1 MERWAGKTAI
11 VTGAASG
18 IGRAIVLAL
27 LKERVNVLALD
38 VQADKL
44 SALSVEWKQLSQPG
58 NLCVKHCNVSNEQD
72 LDNAFSFV
80 ENTNEWNSG
89 VDIMV
94 NNAGVIEYTRVIES
108 DRMAF
113 ERLLNINVLATA
125 VCINR
130 AVRSMRQR
138 NVEGHIFNIN
148 RPKQTFRLFAL
159 EVDSNKTPCKWAATS
174 GLLKQFFVLHG
185 ASVLGHEIPSG
196 FFSEIDGCNGWNLYP
211 TCKHGAVALTH
222 TVRRELAAIKAPIR
236 ITSISPGIVD
246 TDIARHS
253 PQVAN
258 VLKNVP
264 ALRPEDIADAVIY
277 ALGTRPEVQ

>member
-1 MERWAGKTAI
+1 MERWAGKSAI

-18 IGRAIVLAL
+18 IGRAITIAL
-27 LKERVNVLALD
+27 LEKGVNVLALD
-38 VQADKL
+38 VQTEKL
-44 SALSVEWKQLSQPG
+44 STLTDGWNANWGKICLMRCDICDEKDLKSAFDYVEES
-58 NLCVKHCNVSNEQD
+58 
-72 LDNAFSFV
+72 
-80 ENTNEWNSG
+80 WNGG

-108 DRMAF
+108 DRAAF

-148 RPKQTFRLFAL
+148 
-159 EVDSNKTPCKWAATS
+159 
-174 GLLKQFFVLHG
+174 
-185 ASVLGHEIPSG
+185 SVLGHEIPSG
-196 FFSEIDGCNGWNLYP
+196 FLSEIDGCNGWNLYP
-211 TCKHGAVALTH
+211 TCKHGNVALTH

-236 ITSISPGIVD
+236 ITSISPGIVE
-246 TDIARHS
+246 TDIARHTS
-253 PQVAN
+253 TISKT
-258 VLKNVP
+258 LKNIP

-277 ALGTRPEVQ
+277 ALGTRPEVQITELTIQRTGEA

>member
-1 MERWAGKTAI
+1 MERWAGKSAI

-18 IGRAIVLAL
+18 IGRAITIAL
-27 LKERVNVLALD
+27 LEKGVNVLALD
-38 VQADKL
+38 VQTEKL
-44 SALSVEWKQLSQPG
+44 STL
-58 NLCVKHCNVSNEQD
+58 
-72 LDNAFSFV
+72 
-80 ENTNEWNSG
+80 TNEWNANWGRICLMRCNISDEKDLKSAFDYLENNVEESWNGG

-108 DRMAF
+108 DRAAF

-148 RPKQTFRLFAL
+148 
-159 EVDSNKTPCKWAATS
+159 
-174 GLLKQFFVLHG
+174 
-185 ASVLGHEIPSG
+185 SVLGHEIPSG
-196 FFSEIDGCNGWNLYP
+196 FLSEIDGCNGWNLYP
-211 TCKHGAVALTH
+211 TCKHGNVALTH

-236 ITSISPGIVD
+236 ITSISPGIVE
-246 TDIARHS
+246 TDIARHTPTIS
-253 PQVAN
+253 RT
-258 VLKNVP
+258 LKNIP

-277 ALGTRPEVQ
+277 ALGTRPEVQITELTIQRTGEA

>member
-1 MERWAGKTAI
+1 MERWAGKSAI

-18 IGRAIVLAL
+18 IGQAITLAL
-27 LKERVNVLALD
+27 LQKKVNVFALD
-38 VQADKL
+38 VRSDKL
-44 SALSVEWKQLSQPG
+44 STLANEWQQLKERG
-58 NLCVKHCNVSNEQD
+58 NLCVRRCNVSNEQE
-72 LDNAFSFV
+72 LEEAFSFV
-80 ENTNEWNSG
+80 ENTNEWNRG

-94 NNAGVIEYTRVIES
+94 NNVGVIEYTRVIES

-148 RPKQTFRLFAL
+148 
-159 EVDSNKTPCKWAATS
+159 
-174 GLLKQFFVLHG
+174 
-185 ASVLGHEIPSG
+185 SVLGHEIPSR
-196 FFSEIDGCNGWNLYP
+196 FLSEIDGCNGWNLYP
-211 TCKHGAVALTH
+211 TCKHGTVALTH

-246 TDIARHS
+246 TNLATHS
-253 PQVAN
+253 PHVSNA
-258 VLKNVP
+258 LKNVP
-264 ALRPEDIADAVIY
+264 ALRPDDIADAVIY
-277 ALGTRPEVQ
+277 ALGTRPEVQITELIIQRTGEA